1 MTRVVEGAETPIF
14 KQFFKDWTD
23 VDQQQGM
30 GQVKRGNIG
39 NYSLFTV
46 VNLST
51 YLSACLSINLPRE
64 SEKRTEFQGQDKTIS
79 CAKYFQM

>member
-30 GQVKRGNIG
+30 GQIKRGNIG
-39 NYSLFTV
+39 NYSLFTIV
-46 VNLST
+46 
-51 YLSACLSINLPRE
+51 YLSI
-64 SEKRTEFQGQDKTIS
+64 
-79 CAKYFQM
+79 